1 MKGEAFS
8 CKPLPRKERKFYF
21 IDPFIYEAFSDWVMI
36 RKLDENKIT
45 EAVIVSHLSRIFL
58 YST

>member
-1 MKGEAFS
+1 M
-8 CKPLPRKERKFYF
+8 PRKERKFYF